1 MGNLNQNKQQN
12 QPTMR
17 NYIALAAIATA
28 ASAISLRQ
36 GIDEASDLNLYAQNV
51 DQRTA
56 DKKADKQAERKQA
69 RKDARKAARVDARK
83 AARQEA
89 KAEAKAE
96 EEECRGFDDLRE
108 GMEQFWWNFINE
120 GYLGLMAKE
129 EGWKDP
135 CDLPEDWTLED
146 VPEEFRDDV
155 AELDDEELAWIRDLC
170 KKPKGDGERVVGLQI
185 INDFT
190 EEEIEASMEKGT
202 GEVEALYNMISAPI
216 IDQYEAAVD
225 GLLDECTAVEEF
237 EKAFE
242 QFASGAPPA
251 EAGGEEGEDVIGE
264 LEQTAEAVG
273 VQGGFQA
280 WD

>member
-1 MGNLNQNKQQN
+1 
-12 QPTMR
+12 MR

-28 ASAISLRQ
+28 ASAISLHQ
-36 GIDEASDLNLYAQNV
+36 GIDEASDITPYEQNEGAREAE
-51 DQRTA
+51 QA
-56 DKKADKQAERKQA
+56 DRKAERKQA
-69 RKDARKAARVDARK
+69 RKDARKAARKDARQ
-83 AARQEA
+83 AARKEA
-89 KAEAKAE
+89 RAEAKE
-96 EEECRGFDDLRE
+96 DDEEECRGFDDLRE

-120 GYLGLMAKE
+120 GYLNLMAEE

-146 VPEEFRDDV
+146 VPEEFREDV
-155 AELDDEELAWIRDLC
+155 AELDDEEEQWMRDLC
-170 KKPKGDGERVVGLQI
+170 KKPKGSGERVMGIQI
-185 INDFT
+185 INDFS
-190 EEEIEASMEKGT
+190 EEELEASMEKGT

-237 EKAFE
+237 EKVFE
-242 QFASGAPPA
+242 QFAGGAPPA

-264 LEQTAEAVG
+264 MEQTAEAVG
-273 VQGGFQA
+273 VQPGFKA